1 MTKRGGALALGSP
14 KTTHD
19 AALFRVHVRRR
30 GRATD
35 YVEISPEAGTRGR
48 AGLSAWRA
56 TRRVQAPDRAASALA
71 GAGAAVPAAV
81 VTVAPR
87 PAFLARGDR
96 GEIASLARRVSR
108 LTISRHD
115 PEAFH
120 VERDLIY
127 RELLALSR
135 R

>member
-1 MTKRGGALALGSP
+1 
-14 KTTHD
+14 
-19 AALFRVHVRRR
+19 VR
-30 GRATD
+30 
-35 YVEISPEAGTRGR
+35 S
-48 AGLSAWRA
+48 L
-56 TRRVQAPDRAASALA
+56 
-71 GAGAAVPAAV
+71 GAGAAVPAAAV

-96 GEIASLARRVSR
+96 GEIASLARVSR